1 MKSPN
6 RFQLALLSEAITH
19 LTDADISPY
28 LKLKRLFT
36 DQPVGFKAEFRQTF
50 ERYYGL
56 NAGGVSDAFK
66 RRYFELLFDLK
77 LKESVDPYTPIL
89 KELYSILRRKEDKA
103 LQCSFV
109 SKLVAIHDETRPIF
123 DRHVSDFFGITV
135 PSNGWVDFRIAGFVT
150 NLMWLRETY
159 QRWSGDKHFMEILS
173 AVKQKHPSLQNCAGA
188 RVADFLIWVVG
199 RKKLGSG
206 SWAEQTK

>member
-1 MKSPN
+1 
-6 RFQLALLSEAITH
+6 
-19 LTDADISPY
+19 
-28 LKLKRLFT
+28 
-36 DQPVGFKAEFRQTF
+36 
-50 ERYYGL
+50 
-56 NAGGVSDAFK
+56 
-66 RRYFELLFDLK
+66 
-77 LKESVDPYTPIL
+77 
-89 KELYSILRRKEDKA
+89 
-103 LQCSFV
+103 
-109 SKLVAIHDETRPIF
+109 
-123 DRHVSDFFGITV
+123 VSDFFGITV